1 MTDKKDFV
9 AFLIG
14 AGALRFGDF
23 TLKSGRRSPYFI
35 NAGAFDTG
43 EKLGRLGGFYAARI
57 REAVRS
63 GELPNDIDTIFGP
76 AYKGIPLAA
85 AAAAAMSREYGD
97 DIGYTFNR
105 KEAKDHGEGGSFVGK
120 KLKGGGNIVIVDDVI
135 TAGTAVRETVPLIR
149 AEADVNICGMVIA
162 VDRME
167 RGAGAAD
174 DLSAVEEVSRE
185 LGITV
190 FPIATVREIM
200 DAAQGIMAGGRPAID
215 ADTKERMELYME
227 EYCVAAR

>member
-9 AFLIG
+9 RFLIG

-57 REAVRS
+57 HEAVRA

-85 AAAAAMSREYGD
+85 AAATAMSREYGE

-120 KLKGGGNIVIVDDVI
+120 KLKSGDNIIIVDDVI

-167 RGAGAAD
+167 RGAGAAGGM
-174 DLSAVEEVSRE
+174 SAVGEVSRE

-190 FPIATVREIM
+190 LPIATVKEII
-200 DAAQGIMAGGRPAID
+200 DAAQSIMIGGSPAID
-215 ADTKERMELYME
+215 KETACRME
-227 EYCVAAR
+227 EYMAEYCV